1 MTVGSV
7 TTRTVSIVI
16 PAYNEAGRLV
26 HTLPCILD
34 HVVQLPYVVRVLIVN
49 DGSGDETE
57 EVVRSLMPEHSK
69 LDVIALGRQRGK
81 GAAVRA
87 GVLASSSDVIG
98 FMDADLSTS
107 LRHIGEAVEVIV
119 SGADVVIGSRA
130 LMDSQT
136 LMVQPLYR
144 RIGARIF
151 REITRLMGELPDT
164 PDAQCGFKFF
174 RGSVAHD
181 LFGSTVIDRW
191 MFDLEV
197 LRLALHRGYRIAQVP
212 VEWTND
218 PESRLR
224 LTMGTLR
231 MVRDLA
237 RIRWRF
243 RTGCY
248 GTAGQSK

>member
-1 MTVGSV
+1 MTAGGI
-7 TTRTVSIVI
+7 TTGTVSIVI

-26 HTLPCILD
+26 RTLPCILD
-34 HVVQLPYVVRVLIVN
+34 HVVSLPHVVRVLVVD
-49 DGSGDETE
+49 DGSSDGTE
-57 EVVRSLMPEHSK
+57 EVVRALMPDHPQ
-69 LDVIALGRQRGK
+69 LDVIAMARQQGK

-107 LRHIGEAVEVIV
+107 LRHIGEAVAAMDGGV
-119 SGADVVIGSRA
+119 DVVIGSRA
-130 LMDSQT
+130 LTDSQT
-136 LMVQPLYR
+136 LAFQPRYR

-151 REITRLMGELPDT
+151 REITWIFGELPDT

-181 LFGSTVIDRW
+181 LFESTVVDRW
-191 MFDLEV
+191 MFDIEV
-197 LRLALHRGYRIAQVP
+197 LRLALHRGYRIVQLP

-224 LTMGTLR
+224 LTMDTLR
-231 MVRDLA
+231 MVRDIA

-243 RTGCY
+243 RTGRY
-248 GTAGQSK
+248 GAARKSR